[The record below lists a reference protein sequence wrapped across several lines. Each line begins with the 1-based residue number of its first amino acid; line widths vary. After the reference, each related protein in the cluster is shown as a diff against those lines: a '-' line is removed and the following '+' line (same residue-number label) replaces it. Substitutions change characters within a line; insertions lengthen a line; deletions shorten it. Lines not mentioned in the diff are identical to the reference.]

1 MGINILKGLYGYQ
14 IEAFN
19 STEKKEKGIIVQP
32 TGTGKTRVQSVVV
45 GDDIIKNPGFNL
57 YVVNAPR
64 IMLTYQLQK
73 EFYDFL
79 VGNGIDCNYQFVHS
93 GGSSNT
99 KELEM
104 IRKNYGSEIDYIK
117 INSSTNID
125 ECIITIN
132 KSIKLD
138 IPLIL
143 FSTYNSAEIIYKACK
158 KIEQNVSIVFNDEAH
173 FLVEKRFYPIL
184 DKFKNS
190 RQYFFTATRR
200 LTTSDNGRGMGN
212 EESYGKV
219 LFELSPRK
227 AIDLGKMVRPRIH
240 VVKTPD
246 VRNND
251 DFDRS
256 LNKVLKHSFLTQ
268 KKHFEND
275 HKGLNV
281 KMKVSVRGSKDIVRF
296 IKSHEYAELRGMGVD
311 IFITSSKKEIG
322 NDINGEKVKR
332 QNFLSTLKEC
342 GNNKDK
348 ELIVLHYDI
357 LSEGIDVPGLNTF
370 MPLRDLTKS
379 KTLQQYGRIARP
391 HPFDRERMDSGE
403 IKSTDINLMVKPF
416 GYVILPK
423 ITIENEDS
431 YSNIRGIIEGL
442 RDYGF
447 ECKEDVIGD
456 FDPIGVDGDNVM
468 DIHNK
473 KTKRDKTTGDIIN
486 EIISDIES
494 RERAEMSYIDYLKS
508 VIN

>member
-1 MGINILKGLYGYQ
+1 MTKNIKKGLYDYQ
-14 IEAFN
+14 VESFM
-19 STEKKEKGIIVQP
+19 STEDNEKGIIVQP
-32 TGTGKTRVQSVVV
+32 TGTGKTRVQSVII
-45 GDDIIKNPGFNL
+45 GNDIINNSGFRI

-73 EFYDFL
+73 EYYDFL
-79 VGNGIDCNYQFVHS
+79 VGNGIECNYQFVHS
-93 GGSSNT
+93 GGSSNI

-125 ECIITIN
+125 ECILTIN
-132 KSIKLD
+132 KSIKLN
-138 IPLIL
+138 IPLIF

-158 KIEQNVSIVFNDEAH
+158 RLGQNVSIVINDEAH
-173 FLVEKRFYPIL
+173 FLVEKRFYPTL
-184 DKFKNS
+184 EKFKNS

-200 LTTSDNGRGMGN
+200 LTASDKGRGMSN

-240 VVKTPD
+240 VVKTPN

-251 DFDRS
+251 DFDKS
-256 LNKVLKHSFLTQ
+256 LTKVLKHSFIVQ
-268 KKHFEND
+268 KEHFKKEHNS
-275 HKGLNV
+275 LNV
-281 KMKVSVRGSKDIVRF
+281 KMKVSVRGSKDIIKF
-296 IKSHEYAELRGMGVD
+296 IKSDEYAELREMGVD
-311 IFITSSKKEIG
+311 IFITSSKKGIG

-332 QNFLSTLKEC
+332 QDFLSKLKEC

-348 ELIVLHYDI
+348 EIIVLHYDI

-391 HPFDRERMDSGE
+391 HPIDRERMDSGE
-403 IKSTDINLMVKPF
+403 IKTTDIDLMVKPF

-431 YSNIRGIIEGL
+431 YSNIRGIVEGL

-447 ECKEDVIGD
+447 ECREDVIGD
-456 FDPIGVDGDNVM
+456 FDPIGIDDENIM

-473 KTKRDKTTGDIIN
+473 KTKRDRTTGDIIN

-494 RERAEMSYIDYLKS
+494 RERAEMTYFGYLKN
-508 VIN
+508 VI

>member
-1 MGINILKGLYGYQ
+1 MEIDLLRDLYDYQ
-14 IEAFN
+14 VEAFK
-19 STEKKEKGIIVQP
+19 STEENEKGIIVQP
-32 TGTGKTRVQSVVV
+32 TGTGKTRVQATIL
-45 GDDIIKNPGFNL
+45 GNDIIKNPGFGI

-73 EFYDFL
+73 EFYSFL

-93 GGSSNT
+93 GGGANI

-104 IRKNYGSEIDYIK
+104 IRNEYGGEIDYIE

-125 ECIITIN
+125 ECVKTIG
-132 KSIKLD
+132 KSIKLN
-138 IPLIL
+138 IPLIF
-143 FSTYNSAEIIYKACK
+143 FSTYNSTDIIYKACK
-158 KIEQNVSIVFNDEAH
+158 KTEQKVSIVFNDEAH
-173 FLVEKRFYPIL
+173 FLVEKRFYPTL
-184 DKFKNS
+184 NKFKKS

-200 LTTSDNGRGMGN
+200 LTSSNDGRGMSN

-219 LFELSPRK
+219 LFELSPRR

-240 VVKTPD
+240 VVKTPN

-251 DFDRS
+251 DFDKS

-268 KKHFEND
+268 KKHFETD

-296 IKSHEYAELRGMGVD
+296 IKSDEYAELKGMGVD

-332 QNFLSTLKEC
+332 QNFLSTLKEY

-348 ELIVLHYDI
+348 EIIVLHYDI

-403 IKSTDINLMVKPF
+403 IKVTDIDLMVKPF

-423 ITIENEDS
+423 ITIDNEDS
-431 YSNIRGIIEGL
+431 YSNIRGIVEGL

-456 FDPIGVDGDNVM
+456 FDPIGVNDDDIM

-473 KTKRDKTTGDIIN
+473 KNKRDRNTGDIIN

-494 RERAEMSYIDYLKS
+494 RERAEMSYLDYLKS
-508 VIN
+508 IIN